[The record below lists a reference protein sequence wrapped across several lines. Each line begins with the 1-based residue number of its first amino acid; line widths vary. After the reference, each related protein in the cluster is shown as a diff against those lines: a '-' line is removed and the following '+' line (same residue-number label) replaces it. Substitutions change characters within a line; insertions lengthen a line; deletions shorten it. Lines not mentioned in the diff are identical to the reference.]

1 MNSEKLTKSENN
13 NVEDDKMDIEC
24 NGYDDEEENDDA
36 DDEEEIEEEVVEE
49 EAEDRKIKE
58 RKIKHEDDDRDD
70 DLDYYEYNNISD
82 DYDSS
87 SDDDNEDADM
97 QFLKTLQLLTKF
109 NAQKKKE
116 EKKKFLPMLKAFFK
130 ANMKQKHKLF
140 NSSLKS
146 KIKYLATN
154 ILNKKI
160 RMLISPEYIYILKK
174 LVKHKLSS
182 DDFKIIV
189 CEDQCIGN
197 IFERA
202 CRLIERSQK

>member
-1 MNSEKLTKSENN
+1 MN
-13 NVEDDKMDIEC
+13 
-24 NGYDDEEENDDA
+24 
-36 DDEEEIEEEVVEE
+36 
-49 EAEDRKIKE
+49 
-58 RKIKHEDDDRDD
+58 
-70 DLDYYEYNNISD
+70 YYEYNISD

-87 SDDDNEDADM
+87 SSSDDDDEEADM
-97 QFLKTLQLLTKF
+97 QFIKTLQLLTKF

-116 EKKKFLPMLKAFFK
+116 EKKKFLPMLKTFFK

-140 NSSLKS
+140 NSSLKT
-146 KIKYLATN
+146 KIKYLASN

-160 RMLISPEYIYILKK
+160 RMQISPEYRYTLKK

-189 CEDQCIGN
+189 CEDQCIVN

-202 CRLIERSQK
+202 CKLIDKSQK